1 MPVLPRRTFLSAA
14 TAAAGG
20 FALACVDRTV
30 GVPLLSRA
38 TSSLPLDPSSCG
50 IEHVVVMMMEN
61 RSFDHFLGWLPDAD
75 GRQAGLS
82 YVDSAGVGHPTHS
95 LAPDFQGCGHADPDH
110 SYEGGRVEYNGGSCD
125 GWLRVNDTF
134 SIGYYRQEDLAFLGR
149 AVPEW
154 TSFDRYFCAILGPT
168 FPNRIYQHAGQTDR
182 LSNTPALSTLPTIW
196 DRLAGRGLQGRYYYG
211 DVPFLGLWGAKYL
224 PISRPLDE
232 FFADCRAGSL
242 PQVAFVDGPFLSE
255 ATGTGPDDHPF
266 GDIRAGEAFLNRIYA
281 AVTASPAWERTVLFI
296 NFDEWGGF
304 FDHVPPP
311 AAAIPDATR
320 AAGDTD
326 GLRGFRTPALLISPF
341 ARRGHTAHAL
351 YDHTSVLRMIEWRW
365 NLEPLTVRD
374 RTANN
379 LALELDFTRPRLDAA
394 AYPVPPAT
402 GAFCPANPG
411 LITSVVAPGGEA
423 LHDVARKSGW
433 SV

>member
-1 MPVLPRRTFLSAA
+1 MNQCVMQRLQGRVSVRRTSHSRRRPMPVLPRRTFLSAA

-82 YVDSAGVGHPTHS
+82 YLDSAGVDHPTYA
-95 LAPDFQGCGHADPDH
+95 LAPDFPGCGHADPDH

-182 LSNTPALSTLPTIW
+182 LSNLLRRCALPRAVGRQVSPDQQAAERILRRLP
-196 DRLAGRGLQGRYYYG
+196 
-211 DVPFLGLWGAKYL
+211 
-224 PISRPLDE
+224 
-232 FFADCRAGSL
+232 CR
-242 PQVAFVDGPFLSE
+242 VV
-255 ATGTGPDDHPF
+255 
-266 GDIRAGEAFLNRIYA
+266 
-281 AVTASPAWERTVLFI
+281 
-296 NFDEWGGF
+296 
-304 FDHVPPP
+304 
-311 AAAIPDATR
+311 
-320 AAGDTD
+320 AAGGIRRRALPLGSDRD
-326 GLRGFRTPALLISPF
+326 GSGRSPV
-341 ARRGHTAHAL
+341 RRH
-351 YDHTSVLRMIEWRW
+351 
-365 NLEPLTVRD
+365 
-374 RTANN
+374 
-379 LALELDFTRPRLDAA
+379 
-394 AYPVPPAT
+394 
-402 GAFCPANPG
+402 PG
-411 LITSVVAPGGEA
+411 
-423 LHDVARKSGW
+423 R
-433 SV
+433 